1 MSNGKKTRTRRES
14 NNVGG
19 VLIARILVDEN
30 DPEMKERYSNSR
42 AYNIIHNLKD
52 QPTTLEFS
60 KSLSVDDII
69 YILRRVIAEF
79 QHEGFDTPN
88 ALVPV
93 VPADKE
99 GEYKVPDGF
108 SPSKS

>member
-1 MSNGKKTRTRRES
+1 MSNGKKTRTRRKS
-14 NNVGG
+14 KNVGG

-30 DPEMKERYSNSR
+30 DPEMKERYSSSR
-42 AYNIIHNLKD
+42 AYNIIHSTKD

-60 KSLSVDDII
+60 KSLSVDDIT
-69 YILRRVIAEF
+69 YILYRLIAEF
-79 QHEGFDTPN
+79 QHEGFNTPN
-88 ALVPV
+88 ALIPV

>member
-1 MSNGKKTRTRRES
+1 MSNGKKARTHRES
-14 NNVGG
+14 KNVGG
-19 VLIARILVDEN
+19 VFIARILVDEN

-42 AYNIIHNLKD
+42 AYNIVHILKH

-79 QHEGFDTPN
+79 QHEGLNTPN
-88 ALVPV
+88 TLVPV
-93 VPADKE
+93 AAGKE
-99 GEYKVPDGF
+99 GEYKVPDGCRLH
-108 SPSKS
+108 S